1 MAFGEARTD
10 EDGVTAMR
18 MSGDWMRRGLVAVAM
33 FGMLGGVGRPQKQST
48 TNTQTPTASNPLP
61 GLGPEL
67 PPGLKEKQEKAQN
80 DERQKRLVADTDKLL
95 ELATQ
100 LHTDVAKTDKNMLS
114 IDVIKRADEIEKLAH
129 AVKERM
135 RG

>member
-1 MAFGEARTD
+1 MG
-10 EDGVTAMR
+10 
-18 MSGDWMRRGLVAVAM
+18 
-33 FGMLGGVGRPQKQST
+33 
-48 TNTQTPTASNPLP
+48 NPLP
-61 GLGPEL
+61 ELGPSLTPDQE
-67 PPGLKEKQEKAQN
+67 EKQSKARN
-80 DERQKRLVADTDKLL
+80 DERQKRLEADTNKLL

-100 LHTDVAKTDKNMLS
+100 LHTDVAKTNKNVLS

>member
-1 MAFGEARTD
+1 
-10 EDGVTAMR
+10 MR
-18 MSGDWMRRGLVAVAM
+18 VSGRWINRMVKVILLTV
-33 FGMLGGVGRPQKQST
+33 LIGGIGRSQIQSGQQNPQSGQ
-48 TNTQTPTASNPLP
+48 NPMGNPLP
-61 GLGPEL
+61 ELGPSLTPDQE
-67 PPGLKEKQEKAQN
+67 EKQSKARN
-80 DERQKRLVADTDKLL
+80 DERQKRLEADTNKLL

-100 LHTDVAKTDKNMLS
+100 LHTDVAKTNKNVLS

>member
-1 MAFGEARTD
+1 
-10 EDGVTAMR
+10 
-18 MSGDWMRRGLVAVAM
+18 MRRGVVMVTM

-48 TNTQTPTASNPLP
+48 TSPQTPSISNPLP
-61 GLGPEL
+61 SLGPET
-67 PPGLKEKQEKAQN
+67 PPSLKEKQEKAQN

-100 LHTDVAKTDKNMLS
+100 LHTDVAKTDKNVLS